1 MIKGVLGMAPVV
13 MRSTRACTLS
23 YFCSIVFD
31 ISSSGPDAGAVCHY
45 GSDDSSVLPF
55 AGFGSKSPCRP
66 NVTPRNLAEFES
78 GIVVFSTLMGLKLH
92 VSQFYYHIL
101 QGI

>member
-1 MIKGVLGMAPVV
+1 M
-13 MRSTRACTLS
+13 
-23 YFCSIVFD
+23 FD

-45 GSDDSSVLPF
+45 GSDNSSVLPF